1 MMQLKQKI
9 GELETDIADLTKD
22 NERVNILY
30 LQKKKE
36 VEILKASH
44 GELESGV
51 NAELTQLRK
60 ENEQLRKS
68 IAVCLFKKKEKT
80 QNFFRKQEKIW
91 KVKDLIKELMNLK
104 LVS

>member
-1 MMQLKQKI
+1 MRLQAERSSHGTQMMQLKQKI
-9 GELETDIADLTKD
+9 GELETEIADLTKD
-22 NERVNILY
+22 NERMNILY

-51 NAELTQLRK
+51 GQELSQLRK

-68 IAVCLFKKKEKT
+68 IAVKF
-80 QNFFRKQEKIW
+80 
-91 KVKDLIKELMNLK
+91 
-104 LVS
+104 